1 MKKFFSLTAV
11 LGILFF
17 VLIEFLGDKLIKNIL
32 ENNISPENNVFL
44 LCSVFFFWEICFV
57 YQHLL
62 DEDKGRSVA
71 RPPQSPRIHIRHS
84 IEYAFKNLANFFNHN
99 IEHYLK
105 RP

>member
-1 MKKFFSLTAV
+1 M
-11 LGILFF
+11 
-17 VLIEFLGDKLIKNIL
+17 
-32 ENNISPENNVFL
+32 
-44 LCSVFFFWEICFV
+44 